1 MSDITWENRDQA
13 TDTSQAVEA
22 LADFFSSDEGIIAAL
37 GKKNYRSETDVVDLD
52 VAEAYAQKW
61 KIPFDR
67 KLTVEMIQQMN
78 KKRWAEDDDGY
89 RAGHIWM
96 SSSESC

>member
-22 LADFFSSDEGIIAAL
+22 LADFFSSDNGIRAAL
-37 GKKNYRSETDVVDLD
+37 GRHSFRNSVGADLD

-89 RAGHIWM
+89 RTGHIWV
-96 SSSESC
+96 SSSEG